1 MPGRVDH
8 CWTTPGVCTTGD
20 FEPSQRHSYYKWLV
34 AQGLYWNRGGGGGGA
49 AICHAC
55 PTVSITSKDFTRFQI
70 VLQNPSVKLEIQC
83 AFIHLPI
90 NYIRNISCDNS
101 LQFLTDVVQ
110 RMGVFRK
117 LIQCTMPILSSI
129 PSPCIIPSMCFAPLS
144 FSLSPCCFS
153 G

>member
-8 CWTTPGVCTTGD
+8 CWTTPGVCTNGD
-20 FEPSQRHSYYKWLV
+20 FEPSQRHSYSPISDWWHRVYIE
-34 AQGLYWNRGGGGGGA
+34 YGGP

-90 NYIRNISCDNS
+90 NCICNISCDNS

-129 PSPCIIPSMCFAPLS
+129 PSPCIIPSMCFAQLS
-144 FSLSPCCFS
+144 FSLSSCCFS
-153 G
+153 E